1 MATTKLSSVPSV
13 SAGPKVSAS
22 QAASINSSISKLN
35 AGIAS
40 YNSSSNPVTSS
51 TATRAENTRLG
62 VDISGLQSAYAA
74 EQAQIAAQQAALA
87 ERRKLEVDSIKS
99 EFDVAKAGQEV
110 RQGQDYAARSTSLVT
125 SGGGFLGATQSQ
137 QGVLQ
142 NLKGTF
148 EAEKTALMSKRE
160 AAILAAQTAYEDKDF
175 ALAREKTKLATDLQK
190 EIYTRQSDYADQ
202 TLKIAAANR
211 AQTEFDMGITDK
223 KVASYAMMSDA
234 EFKAQNP
241 ADIATLD
248 AQYYPGYT
256 ENARVVAKKAL
267 DTKTNKDAVALD
279 ADILDMRLKMPAGQK
294 FTLNGQSYT
303 GLKQADGGGTQSDRD
318 REFRQKINSFFSP
331 GYTIPNTQ
339 IETVGSDGYAN
350 PQAWKLMYS
359 TSGLDRKDYVTQY
372 GYLINPANIKD
383 YGISNAE
390 MELVRGKI

>member
-1 MATTKLSSVPSV
+1 MATKLSSVPSV

-22 QAASINSSISKLN
+22 QAASINSSISKIN

-40 YNSSSNPVTSS
+40 YNNPVSSS
-51 TATRAENTRLG
+51 TATRAENNRTG
-62 VDISGLQSAYAA
+62 ADISGLTRAYQA

-99 EFDVAKAGQEV
+99 EFDVAQKGQEV

-137 QGVLQ
+137 EGVLQ

-160 AAILAAQTAYEDKDF
+160 AAILAANSAYEDKDF

-190 EIYTRQSDYADQ
+190 EIYTRQQDYADM
-202 TLKIAAANR
+202 TLKIASANR

-223 KVASYAMMSDA
+223 KVASYAMMDDYTFA
-234 EFKAQNP
+234 AQDP
-241 ADIATLD
+241 GEIAKLD

-256 ENARVVAKKAL
+256 ENARIVAKKAL
-267 DTKTNKDAVALD
+267 DTKTKKEAVSLD

-303 GLKQADGGGTQSDRD
+303 GLKPADKDGGGTQTDRD
-318 REFRQKINSFFSP
+318 REFRKQINQFFSP
-331 GYTIPNTQ
+331 GYTIPNTN
-339 IETVGSDGYAN
+339 IYTVGENGKAN
-350 PQAWKLMYS
+350 PEAWKLMYK
-359 TSGLDRKDYVTQY
+359 TSGLDRKEYVTEF
-372 GYLINPANIKD
+372 GYLVDIVNNDIKD
-383 YGISNAE
+383 YGITRAE
-390 MELVRGKI
+390 LELIKGRI

>member
-1 MATTKLSSVPSV
+1 MAIKLASVPSV
-13 SAGPKVSAS
+13 TGNKVSAS
-22 QAASINSSISKLN
+22 TAASINSQVSKIN

-40 YNSSSNPVTSS
+40 YNAGSSNPVTSS
-51 TATRAENTRLG
+51 TATRADNARTG
-62 VDISGLQSAYAA
+62 ADISGLQSAYAA

-137 QGVLQ
+137 EGVLQ

-160 AAILAAQTAYEDKDF
+160 AAILAANTAYEDKDF
-175 ALAREKTKLATDLQK
+175 ALAREKTKMATDLQK
-190 EIYTRQSDYADQ
+190 EIYTRQQDYADM
-202 TLKIAAANR
+202 TLKLASANR
-211 AQTEFDMGITDK
+211 AQQEFDMGITDK
-223 KVASYAMMSDA
+223 KVASYAMMDDTTFA
-234 EFKAQNP
+234 AQDP
-241 ADIATLD
+241 GEIAKLD
-248 AQYYPGYT
+248 SQYYPGYT
-256 ENARVVAKKAL
+256 ENARIIAKKAL
-267 DTKTNKDAVALD
+267 DVKTKKEAIGLD
-279 ADILDMRLKMPAGQK
+279 ADVLDMRLKIPAGQK
-294 FTLNGQSYT
+294 FTLNGQTYT
-303 GLKQADGGGTQSDRD
+303 GLKQSDGGGGTQNDRD
-318 REFRQKINSFFSP
+318 REFRTKINQFFSP

-359 TSGLDRKDYVTQY
+359 TSGLDRKDYITQY
-372 GYLINPANIKD
+372 GYLVNPGNVKD

-390 MELVRGKI
+390 LELIRGKI